1 MRLDQALTPA
11 TADLLAVAGAHAT
24 WDAFVGAVTDT
35 RLAADLLAT
44 LGGLA
49 ADREERAGMA
59 PGATSPTIPRP
70 VVFAGQQAYVD
81 YRLGMVAKVDALDTL
96 NPSTAAGV
104 CGLVEYDGFA
114 SDRLI
119 SRTDLPAVAQSAD
132 ARLTLRFHPGAR
144 ARGGKDS
151 RFVPVPPAAALERIR
166 ADLRGAITLTARA
179 TPEFDASAAR
189 RRLDDVW
196 DDYLYAHRHARHAG
210 DFNVVWT
217 IRTLRCLGYRSP
229 VLAVGDLWDTPWMAG
244 VIADTL
250 VPLIQ
255 ENGRFVAVANH
266 AIAESGPADAGMS
279 ARPPGHVPLS
289 LTDRATGTRFRL
301 RVERRKGG
309 FTLLGAGDV
318 PFAYDLGK
326 AGRDDLLAFLEVYR
340 GCCTPNVFAPLF
352 LCRAGV
358 GGILNGRGAIRYSLV
373 IARVMEQVF
382 GQPHPP
388 NFLSAG
394 AAHVDDPLAAARE
407 ADGRPPAGLEP
418 TLLSRLLT
426 VGPDQ
431 VRAEIAQVWR

>member
-1 MRLDQALTPA
+1 
-11 TADLLAVAGAHAT
+11 
-24 WDAFVGAVTDT
+24 
-35 RLAADLLAT
+35 
-44 LGGLA
+44 
-49 ADREERAGMA
+49 MA

-144 ARGGKDS
+144 AHGGKDS

-179 TPEFDASAAR
+179 TPGFDAVRRPPPSRRRVGRLPLRPSPRPPR
-189 RRLDDVW
+189 RRLQRGLDDPHPSLPRLPLAGPRRRRPVGHPV
-196 DDYLYAHRHARHAG
+196 DGGGDSRHARPPDPGERA
-210 DFNVVWT
+210 
-217 IRTLRCLGYRSP
+217 LRRRRQP
-229 VLAVGDLWDTPWMAG
+229 RHRRV
-244 VIADTL
+244 
-250 VPLIQ
+250 
-255 ENGRFVAVANH
+255 
-266 AIAESGPADAGMS
+266 GPADAGMS

-289 LTDRATGTRFRL
+289 LTDRATGTRFGL

-388 NFLSAG
+388 NFLCG

-418 TLLSRLLT
+418 DAPRPGSSPSDPTT
-426 VGPDQ
+426 
-431 VRAEIAQVWR
+431 VRAEIAGVWRHDRR